1 MQIDSVAQG
10 RSERPAAPP
19 PQPVAQAARQQAAAV
34 VVAIERVQDNPSPP
48 PPQDNKAAMQSAV
61 ASINRYLQENNKNV
75 QFDIDHSTGKTVI
88 RVVDA
93 VTQEVVR
100 QMPSEETLAIA
111 RAISRMSGM
120 LLAEK
125 A

>member
-1 MQIDSVAQG
+1 MQLDNVAQV
-10 RSERPAAPP
+10 RIEVPAAMPRT
-19 PQPVAQAARQQAAAV
+19 AASQAARQQVVEAVAAATQ
-34 VVAIERVQDNPSPP
+34 VQDNHTPAPA
-48 PPQDNKAAMQSAV
+48 QDNMAAMQSAV

-75 QFDIDHSTGKTVI
+75 QFDIDGSTGKTVI
-88 RVVDA
+88 RVVDST
-93 VTQEVVR
+93 TQEVIR

>member
-1 MQIDSVAQG
+1 MQLDNVVQG
-10 RSERPAAPP
+10 RTEVPPAPP
-19 PQPVAQAARQQAAAV
+19 PKGVAQSARQQVVEAVAAA
-34 VVAIERVQDNPSPP
+34 ERVQDNHNPP
-48 PPQDNKAAMQSAV
+48 PSQDNSVVMQSAV
-61 ASINRYLQENNKNV
+61 ASINRYLQANNKNV

-93 VTQEVVR
+93 ATQEVIR

-111 RAISRMSGM
+111 RAISRMSGL